1 MEGCRPQAPAGT
13 DADAPAPF
21 KPPLASAAF
30 VLADCISLTLPQAAR
45 LAHSVAHPLPQS
57 LRLLGG
63 LCLVKETGRIFSAS
77 LRKSPPSSPLIVW
90 IFAVHGPRRRRRKL
104 RTNRFRLRRKLNHCA
119 VPPLPTKPCGFVGP
133 LNGNG
138 ISSRPAVSPP
148 IVRQN
153 RRYAG
158 RCPAPRPR
166 TKNSLFYRPSS
177 RWRSRFLS
185 CSDMPRIRSALF
197 FAVISSI
204 IFARA
209 CFSSG

>member
-1 MEGCRPQAPAGT
+1 MAEKARGKWKRIAWSRGSGKQCPGIYRRCLLEGCRPQAPAGT
-13 DADAPAPF
+13 DAGAPVPF
-21 KPPLASAAF
+21 KPPPASAAYPDRQGDGSYF
-30 VLADCISLTLPQAAR
+30 
-45 LAHSVAHPLPQS
+45 
-57 LRLLGG
+57 
-63 LCLVKETGRIFSAS
+63 
-77 LRKSPPSSPLIVW
+77 
-90 IFAVHGPRRRRRKL
+90 
-104 RTNRFRLRRKLNHCA
+104 LRRAPKISTLK
-119 VPPLPTKPCGFVGP
+119 PLDRLDFCRAWAAPTA
-133 LNGNG
+133 GNR
-138 ISSRPAVSPP
+138 IPSCPAVSPP

-166 TKNSLFYRPSS
+166 TKNRIFYRPSS
-177 RWRSRFLS
+177 RWRSRRLS

>member
-1 MEGCRPQAPAGT
+1 MRRC
-13 DADAPAPF
+13 
-21 KPPLASAAF
+21 L
-30 VLADCISLTLPQAAR
+30 AAR
-45 LAHSVAHPLPQS
+45 AYSQRPEPPVLRVVA
-57 LRLLGG
+57 
-63 LCLVKETGRIFSAS
+63 T
-77 LRKSPPSSPLIVW
+77 
-90 IFAVHGPRRRRRKL
+90 
-104 RTNRFRLRRKLNHCA
+104 RLRRLLAYPDRQGDGSYFLRFAPKIFTLK
-119 VPPLPTKPCGFVGP
+119 PLDRLDFRRAWAAPTA
-133 LNGNG
+133 GNR
-138 ISSRPAVSPP
+138 IASCPAVSPP

-166 TKNSLFYRPSS
+166 TKNRIFYRPSS

-204 IFARA
+204 IFALA